1 MVPFQIKICGVT
13 KIDEAI
19 FAARSGASAI
29 GLNFFQPSSRYVF
42 PPGVPGSDP
51 AKDDAAQIV
60 AAIRGLSV
68 SEKSPPVKIVGVF
81 VNLEPERVVEIAS
94 SLGLDGIQLHGDEP
108 ASDAVEIRQKISSC
122 QSRPAFLVRAIRT
135 NPRTDPDSEKQTDAE
150 AELSRIET
158 EISRWAESGVDA
170 VLLDAAVAGEFGG
183 TGKSL
188 DWHWVPKIKSPVP
201 IILAG
206 GLTAQN
212 VADAIR
218 ISKVEIVDV
227 ASGVESSPGRK
238 DSSLVQQ
245 FVESAATVLQR
256 RSSDE

>member
-158 EISRWAESGVDA
+158 EISRWLNQASM
-170 VLLDAAVAGEFGG
+170 LYCLMLPRPLYSF
-183 TGKSL
+183 
-188 DWHWVPKIKSPVP
+188 
-201 IILAG
+201 
-206 GLTAQN
+206 
-212 VADAIR
+212 
-218 ISKVEIVDV
+218 
-227 ASGVESSPGRK
+227 ASGRCIGKRLLSQWRS
-238 DSSLVQQ
+238 
-245 FVESAATVLQR
+245 QR
-256 RSSDE
+256 SQPRTPCS